1 MANIFF
7 GRGKKEHLIVDLSL
21 TGLRGLSISEN
32 DGEPVLE
39 KAYSVRWSHHITQ
52 SPDDFEKS
60 LGAAIKSFASYF
72 PPRQYLV
79 TFCCTEPSNK
89 ERFLQVQSIDDEEEL
104 EEYLLSKK
112 LMKNQEDF
120 LSDVHVIGP
129 SISEIKSSQD
139 LLIHSVNR
147 EIAQYVMDT
156 LEEAGY
162 ELEALEFP
170 SNALVPFYQQFCEP
184 TEDST
189 DAVVYIGWEI
199 SMVSIFVG
207 ESRRFSHMLNF
218 KLLDFL
224 ELMVE
229 KLSIDSDF
237 ARELIQDEIFD
248 VLLNGKEGRVQY
260 PEDLLTE
267 IREELDY
274 LIDELKRTLVYY
286 SARVVE
292 WKIEGIDR
300 IFFMGTEAR
309 IEPFYNLIASSFP
322 IPSKKVLPIE
332 EIRFS
337 DEVGARV
344 PQGPQRDEFTIGFG
358 LALRHLT

>member
-1 MANIFF
+1 
-7 GRGKKEHLIVDLSL
+7 
-21 TGLRGLSISEN
+21 
-32 DGEPVLE
+32 
-39 KAYSVRWSHHITQ
+39 
-52 SPDDFEKS
+52 
-60 LGAAIKSFASYF
+60 
-72 PPRQYLV
+72 
-79 TFCCTEPSNK
+79 
-89 ERFLQVQSIDDEEEL
+89 
-104 EEYLLSKK
+104 
-112 LMKNQEDF
+112 
-120 LSDVHVIGP
+120 
-129 SISEIKSSQD
+129 
-139 LLIHSVNR
+139 
-147 EIAQYVMDT
+147 
-156 LEEAGY
+156 
-162 ELEALEFP
+162 
-170 SNALVPFYQQFCEP
+170 
-184 TEDST
+184 
-189 DAVVYIGWEI
+189 
-199 SMVSIFVG
+199 MVFT
-207 ESRRFSHMLNF
+207 
-218 KLLDFL
+218 LLDL

-332 EIRFS
+332 EIPFS